1 MRALARPKIYS
12 EVPLVFVASENTLR
26 SFTLDPMHRPSRSA
40 GEVPPRPPASDRPDW
55 QQGVVL
61 CLASTSGSLAAP
73 SSTRHED
80 KHDLRILDQ
89 PVAAA
94 V

>member
-1 MRALARPKIYS
+1 
-12 EVPLVFVASENTLR
+12 
-26 SFTLDPMHRPSRSA
+26 
-40 GEVPPRPPASDRPDW
+40 
-55 QQGVVL
+55 
-61 CLASTSGSLAAP
+61 LAAA